1 MYSIIDDVTTFI
13 GLSDSSDVPLS
24 QRHSDASDTL
34 EGNNTV
40 SRDTDNDRKGGR
52 ERLGPL
58 DSDYGWAVKF
68 VRGRREVP
76 FLLLMNRNN
85 WPSIVTLVAYFVT
98 STCKEEAIIKWRVS
112 RKKEETSHAKRER
125 SRSIAVAYRS

>member
-1 MYSIIDDVTTFI
+1 M
-13 GLSDSSDVPLS
+13 
-24 QRHSDASDTL
+24 
-34 EGNNTV
+34 
-40 SRDTDNDRKGGR
+40 
-52 ERLGPL
+52 GPL

-112 RKKEETSHAKRER
+112 RKKKETGHPNRER
-125 SRSIAVAYRS
+125 SLVGSQWLTFVRWLFVLYANYYIVRIV

>member
-1 MYSIIDDVTTFI
+1 MH
-13 GLSDSSDVPLS
+13 P
-24 QRHSDASDTL
+24 AL

-40 SRDTDNDRKGGR
+40 SRDADNRKGGR

-58 DSDYGWAVKF
+58 DSDYGWALKF

-112 RKKEETSHAKRER
+112 RRKKKKKNRKKAGHAKKERN
-125 SRSIAVAYRS
+125 RSIAVVTYVRKMVVRGVR

>member
-1 MYSIIDDVTTFI
+1 MH
-13 GLSDSSDVPLS
+13 P
-24 QRHSDASDTL
+24 AL

-40 SRDTDNDRKGGR
+40 SRDADNRKGGR

-58 DSDYGWAVKF
+58 DSDYGWALKF

-112 RKKEETSHAKRER
+112 RRKKKKNRKKAGHAKKERN
-125 SRSIAVAYRS
+125 RSIAVVTYVRKMVVRGNYYIVRII